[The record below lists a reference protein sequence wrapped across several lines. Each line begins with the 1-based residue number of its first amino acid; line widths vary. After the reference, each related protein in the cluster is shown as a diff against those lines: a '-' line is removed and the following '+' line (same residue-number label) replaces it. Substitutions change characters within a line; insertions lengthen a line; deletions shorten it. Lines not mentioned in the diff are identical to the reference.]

1 MYIKAIIISSK
12 MKGVFLSM
20 EAIAIFVVI
29 ERGKADQIVEQA
41 KKAGAHGATIF
52 YGRGTGENEFKKF
65 FNLHVDSSKEIIF
78 LLTEKSKMEPI
89 VNAIVKAGKLDDPG
103 TGILFTM
110 PICDIIGLHHREKI
124 TTDPR
129 N

>member
-29 ERGKADQIVEQA
+29 ERGKADQ
-41 KKAGAHGATIF
+41 
-52 YGRGTGENEFKKF
+52 RGTGENEFKKF